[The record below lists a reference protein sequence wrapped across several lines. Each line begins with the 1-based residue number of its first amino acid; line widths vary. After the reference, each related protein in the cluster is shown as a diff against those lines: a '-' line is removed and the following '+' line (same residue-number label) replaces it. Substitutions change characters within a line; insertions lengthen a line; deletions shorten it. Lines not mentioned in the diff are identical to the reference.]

1 MIMFIILQTHKLLN
15 QSVNWEHRTL
25 NWYQVQCGIMN
36 SWTIWLKLG
45 SFTWSTQADKIRDLQ
60 QSSPPPFQPSSLIF
74 SISERCQKN
83 PWQANRQAI
92 MSKVLQETSTVVCT
106 CLKTS
111 TTGLRRVYF
120 RMSLMINHEKM
131 LLIRVQ
137 VLRQNFCP
145 QILKDRP
152 ADSQRQHSAIYRQ
165 GG

>member
-1 MIMFIILQTHKLLN
+1 M
-15 QSVNWEHRTL
+15 
-25 NWYQVQCGIMN
+25 WYYEQLDNLIKVGFFHLIYTSRKN
-36 SWTIWLKLG
+36 S
-45 SFTWSTQADKIRDLQ
+45 R
-60 QSSPPPFQPSSLIF
+60 SSAIQPPPPLPTFFTNFQYF
-74 SISERCQKN
+74 RE
-83 PWQANRQAI
+83 
-92 MSKVLQETSTVVCT
+92 MSKKSLTGKQTGNNVKSPSRNKYSVCT
-106 CLKTS
+106 CLKIS
-111 TTGLRRVYF
+111 TTGLRTVYF

>member
-1 MIMFIILQTHKLLN
+1 M
-15 QSVNWEHRTL
+15 NWEHPTL
-25 NWYQVQCGIMN
+25 LINWYQVQCGIMN
-36 SWTIWLKLG
+36 SWPIWLKLG

-60 QSSPPPFQPSSLIF
+60 QSSTPPPPTFFTYFQYF
-74 SISERCQKN
+74 RE
-83 PWQANRQAI
+83 
-92 MSKVLQETSTVVCT
+92 MSKKSLTGKQTGNNVKSPSRNKYSVCT
-106 CLKTS
+106 CLKIS
-111 TTGLRRVYF
+111 TTGLRTVYF